1 MENRTLEA
9 LPEIIPAIPKKLLNF
24 YMLKRKLTH
33 FHCIYTKAY
42 RLGIKRRERTEK
54 NISDPLYLVLRAISP
69 EVGASQ
75 PSLLLKPLLG

>member
-54 NISDPLYLVLRAISP
+54 NISDPLYLVLRAISR
-69 EVGASQ
+69 EVGASR
-75 PSLLLKPLLG
+75 PS